1 MSANFNKFVDYFGLE
16 SNALKLISSD
26 SGRACSIAD
35 VCHYGPIDAFES
47 FSTPIY
53 NPVCVYEVVA
63 NLTFSINLGAMAVT
77 GYNAMITAAEIRTAA
92 GQTPTITVHG
102 TANEGAAAINKFVVS
117 CAVSKRH
124 RTQNLMWAATSIAN
138 CTSATAKFTC
148 DPVVPYE
155 AGLPCASDVVKG
167 RATVTFDNYGAG
179 VGVSSGW
186 YILES
191 PTRGV
196 ENGYR
201 TTPKTFWK
209 PLSLAS

>member
-1 MSANFNKFVDYFGLE
+1 MSANFNKFVDFFGLQ

-26 SGRACSIAD
+26 SGRARSIAD

-53 NPVCVYEVVA
+53 NPVCVYEVIA
-63 NLTFSINLGAMAVT
+63 DLTFAIHLGAMAAT

-124 RTQNLMWAATSIAN
+124 RVQNLMGAATSIAN

-167 RATVTFDNYGAG
+167 RVAVTLESYGTGIGANA
-179 VGVSSGW
+179 GW
-186 YILES
+186 YSLES

-201 TTPKTFWK
+201 STPQTFWK